1 MTDKTVKPAAAEINL
16 ETIKANHTDI
26 VVALMA
32 EGAKAENERIK
43 DCEAQLI
50 PGHEAIVNAMKL
62 DGKSN
67 GADVAK
73 AIIAE
78 EKKLRGSHLKAFQDN
93 APPVVQF
100 AATAEVEPVAVS
112 DDKNLPIEERTKA
125 KWNADSNLR
134 AEFGGNYTGYLAF
147 CKAEEAGKVR
157 ILGSK

>member
-1 MTDKTVKPAAAEINL
+1 MTDKTVKTAAAEVTL
-16 ETIKANHTDI
+16 ETIRANHPDI
-26 VVALMA
+26 VAALLA

-100 AATAEVEPVAVS
+100 AATAEVEPVAAA
-112 DDKNLPIEERTKA
+112 DDKSLPIEERAKA
-125 KWNADSNLR
+125 KWEADAKLR
-134 AEFGGNYTGYLAF
+134 AEFGRNYAGYFAF